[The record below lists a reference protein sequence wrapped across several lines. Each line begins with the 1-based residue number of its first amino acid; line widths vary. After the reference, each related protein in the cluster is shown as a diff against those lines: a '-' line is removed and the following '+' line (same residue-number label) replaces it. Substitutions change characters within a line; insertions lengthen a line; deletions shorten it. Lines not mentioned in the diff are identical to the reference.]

1 MAVSA
6 KKIIS
11 WAGCEGEGQFLAAG
25 VSCRKVTDP
34 KNSESASCGGPHCG
48 GWGGGAAG
56 CLTSKGSVRLCCPPG
71 KVMVTA

>member
-34 KNSESASCGGPHCG
+34 KNSLRECFLRWPPLRGLGGELQG
-48 GWGGGAAG
+48 
-56 CLTSKGSVRLCCPPG
+56 V
-71 KVMVTA
+71 